1 MSAGTV
7 YKAAIASLPLL
18 SELGPTTEGESFQ
31 LQDLSQ
37 LRESREQARKRL
49 EEQLCKQRRDDEK
62 FFSRLD
68 QAESGMKFSHS
79 IQFNAVPD
87 WSSHYIAYSN
97 LKKMLVLFSCFPC
110 FPFLISKDLRDLRT
124 DPLNSIYQLEKNV
137 VRASSRDDTEESA
150 LIANARE
157 PAVDTDLVY
166 RRTLDHELEKIS
178 SFYNLKEEELLR
190 EVYELSTDTKSF
202 EEGRDAESVTDS
214 PLIGESSRRR
224 HSLGGLSGILR
235 TRSSLDTDREDD
247 TDDDEEEEEHQSGA
261 GAGLL
266 SKLKRGKGW
275 SSNMEGSHTSHVS
288 DSGLFQRRT
297 SQTFDEYQGY
307 AIGALYDKRVM
318 LKKRAISLFVALREL
333 KSFVQ
338 LNRTGFVKALKKYD
352 KILNRSLKSQY
363 IQSVVEPCYCFRPET
378 TAELDKAIGK
388 VEEMYASLVTG
399 GDLDAAKRELRLHLR
414 EHVVWERNTVW
425 REMIGIE
432 RKAQAANMGIRR
444 TLLGDTTD
452 PTKSRLT
459 GDEPE
464 ISTTKELE
472 TPVGKIKYSTWIFS
486 GGFFVLMAVLLIFT
500 VLLFVPIFPSPEQQN
515 CLAML
520 VLVSLLW
527 ATEVFYPLN
536 RRTVMKLGV
545 NLFLLGYPALCDISS
560 CSVLGGSSSSCT
572 LGREAAFSTGDK
584 GCY

>member
-1 MSAGTV
+1 
-7 YKAAIASLPLL
+7 
-18 SELGPTTEGESFQ
+18 
-31 LQDLSQ
+31 
-37 LRESREQARKRL
+37 
-49 EEQLCKQRRDDEK
+49 
-62 FFSRLD
+62 
-68 QAESGMKFSHS
+68 
-79 IQFNAVPD
+79 
-87 WSSHYIAYSN
+87 
-97 LKKMLVLFSCFPC
+97 LFSPVSLASPSPC
-110 FPFLISKDLRDLRT
+110 FKNPRDLRT
-124 DPLNSIYQLEKNV
+124 DPLDSIYQLEKNV

-150 LIANARE
+150 LIAHTRE

-166 RRTLDHELEKIS
+166 RRTLDRELEKIS
-178 SFYNLKEEELLR
+178 SFYNLKEDELLR
-190 EVYELSTDTKSF
+190 EVYELSTDAKSF
-202 EEGRDAESVTDS
+202 EEGRDVESVTDL

-235 TRSSLDTDREDD
+235 ARSSLDEPTDREDD
-247 TDDDEEEEEHQSGA
+247 TDDDEEEEEHQAGA

-275 SSNMEGSHTSHVS
+275 NSNMEGSHTSHVS

-297 SQTFDEYQGY
+297 SQTFDEYHGY
-307 AIGALYDKRVM
+307 GVEGLYDKRVM

-338 LNRTGFVKALKKYD
+338 LNRTGFVKGLKKYD

-363 IQSVVEPCYCFRPET
+363 MQSVVEPCYCFRPET

-388 VEEMYASLVTG
+388 VEEMYASLITG

-464 ISTTKELE
+464 ISATKELE
-472 TPVGKIKYSTWIFS
+472 TPVGKIKYSTWVFS
-486 GGFFVLMAVLLIFT
+486 GGFFVLIAVLLIFT
-500 VLLFVPIFPSPEQQN
+500 VLLFVPIFPAPEQQN

-520 VLVSLLW
+520 VFVSLLW
-527 ATEVFYPLN
+527 ATEVFCPLN
-536 RRTVMKLGV
+536 RRTVLKSGADSL
-545 NLFLLGYPALCDISS
+545 LLGYPALCDIAS
-560 CSVLGGSSSSCT
+560 CPVLGGSFASCA
-572 LGREAAFSTGDK
+572 LGSEAAFSTGDK
-584 GCY
+584 RCY

>member
-1 MSAGTV
+1 MFSFPV
-7 YKAAIASLPLL
+7 SLASP
-18 SELGPTTEGESFQ
+18 S
-31 LQDLSQ
+31 
-37 LRESREQARKRL
+37 
-49 EEQLCKQRRDDEK
+49 LC
-62 FFSRLD
+62 F
-68 QAESGMKFSHS
+68 
-79 IQFNAVPD
+79 
-87 WSSHYIAYSN
+87 
-97 LKKMLVLFSCFPC
+97 
-110 FPFLISKDLRDLRT
+110 KDLRDLRT
-124 DPLNSIYQLEKNV
+124 DPLDSIYQLEKNV

-178 SFYNLKEEELLR
+178 SFYNLKEDELLR
-190 EVYELSTDTKSF
+190 EVYELSMDAKSF
-202 EEGRDAESVTDS
+202 EEGRDAESITDS

-235 TRSSLDTDREDD
+235 TRSSLDEPTDREDD

-288 DSGLFQRRT
+288 DGGLFQRRT
-297 SQTFDEYQGY
+297 SQTFDEYHGY
-307 AIGALYDKRVM
+307 AIEGSYDKRVM
-318 LKKRAISLFVALREL
+318 LKKRTISLFVALREL

-352 KILNRSLKSQY
+352 KILDRSLKLQY
-363 IQSVVEPCYCFRPET
+363 MQSVVEPCYCFRPET
-378 TAELDKAIGK
+378 MAELDKAIGK
-388 VEEMYASLVTG
+388 VEEMYASLITG

-472 TPVGKIKYSTWIFS
+472 TPVGKIKYSTWVFS

-500 VLLFVPIFPSPEQQN
+500 VLLLVPIFPSPEQQN

-520 VLVSLLW
+520 VFVSLLW
-527 ATEVFYPLN
+527 ATEVFCPPN
-536 RRTVMKLGV
+536 RRIVWV
-545 NLFLLGYPALCDISS
+545 R
-560 CSVLGGSSSSCT
+560 VLIYC
-572 LGREAAFSTGDK
+572 F
-584 GCY
+584 

>member
-1 MSAGTV
+1 L
-7 YKAAIASLPLL
+7 LPLRY
-18 SELGPTTEGESFQ
+18 FQ
-31 LQDLSQ
+31 RS
-37 LRESREQARKRL
+37 
-49 EEQLCKQRRDDEK
+49 
-62 FFSRLD
+62 
-68 QAESGMKFSHS
+68 
-79 IQFNAVPD
+79 P
-87 WSSHYIAYSN
+87 
-97 LKKMLVLFSCFPC
+97 
-110 FPFLISKDLRDLRT
+110 DLRT

-178 SFYNLKEEELLR
+178 SFYNLKEDELLR
-190 EVYELSTDTKSF
+190 EVYELSMDTKSF

-235 TRSSLDTDREDD
+235 TRGSLDTDREDD

-275 SSNMEGSHTSHVS
+275 SGNMEGSHTSHVS

-307 AIGALYDKRVM
+307 AIGGFYDKRVM

-352 KILNRSLKSQY
+352 KILNKSLKSQY

-486 GGFFVLMAVLLIFT
+486 GGFFVLMVVLLIFT

-520 VLVSLLW
+520 VFVSLLW
-527 ATEVFYPLN
+527 ATEVFF
-536 RRTVMKLGV
+536 R
-545 NLFLLGYPALCDISS
+545 
-560 CSVLGGSSSSCT
+560 
-572 LGREAAFSTGDK
+572 
-584 GCY
+584 